1 MPSVQRGIDG
11 GINERIWHHMAEIL
25 CRGPTFGYRGD
36 ARGNMTYFKK
46 DRTVKQSAISEITKD
61 EFMATRPRSV
71 NA

>member
-1 MPSVQRGIDG
+1 MESTNESGITWQG
-11 GINERIWHHMAEIL
+11 FFVEGT
-25 CRGPTFGYRGD
+25 TFGYRGD